1 LGGVDRR
8 ERFVGGASSSIEGVC
23 GFAMLGIPNVGAPN
37 EEIARA
43 LANGI
48 TAPSR
53 LSGAAIPACP
63 RVGEPTL
70 SCGCDVF
77 DGISRDCLVQTH
89 RHYARHV
96 AS

>member
-1 LGGVDRR
+1 M
-8 ERFVGGASSSIEGVC
+8 EVC
-23 GFAMLGIPNVGAPN
+23 AGFTMLGMPNVGAPN
-37 EEIARA
+37 DEIARA
-43 LANGI
+43 LANGS

-77 DGISRDCLVQTH
+77 DGISRDCVVQTH
-89 RHYARHV
+89 RHYTQRV